1 MNKNLV
7 IVIVLSVLIVVSA
20 VQAIQLTKL
29 KTEISS
35 GSIAVGAATKPVSTS
50 TGSSVTPSSLDQLDT
65 MVGGC

>member
-29 KTEISS
+29 KTDISS
-35 GSIAVGAATKPVSTS
+35 GNIALGAATKTVSTS